1 MVDVILRG
9 VSLIGPDL
17 TAGESHIQDN
27 RLPNSVK

>member
-17 TAGESHIQDN
+17 TGESPIQDN
-27 RLPNSVK
+27 RLHLIYI